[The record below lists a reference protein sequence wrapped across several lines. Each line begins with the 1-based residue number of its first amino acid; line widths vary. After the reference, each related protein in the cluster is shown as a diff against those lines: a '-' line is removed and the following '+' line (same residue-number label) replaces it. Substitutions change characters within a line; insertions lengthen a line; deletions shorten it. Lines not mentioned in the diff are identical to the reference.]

1 MNGPPTAPEDDRA
14 PLPGL
19 ASVAAV
25 ARFQLSRLLTPP
37 RLVLGLLGALFP
49 VAVLAAARNGVGA
62 PIDERFGI
70 PMLYALIPEAVC
82 MLGLLVTMCPLVADE
97 LERGTWVHVA
107 VRPGGRRSLLLGT
120 WLAAVTWTG
129 TVALVALVLAL
140 AAGCIERGRPLFGS
154 FALLVLLSCIGRAAL
169 FALPAVIVPKRALV
183 ASVGVA
189 LGVEYLAG
197 FIPAVINQF
206 TVSLRLRTLLVSW
219 LNLRSTLPAE
229 VSLLLV
235 DDRKPWF
242 QVTAVLALATLFL
255 AIAWA
260 ILEWRQFPPSEE
272 S

>member
-1 MNGPPTAPEDDRA
+1 MNVPPATTPDDRA
-14 PLPGL
+14 PLPAV

-25 ARFQLSRLLTPP
+25 ARFQLARLLTWP
-37 RLVLGLLGALFP
+37 RLALALLGATFP
-49 VAVLAAARNGVGA
+49 VAVLVAARNGVGA

-82 MLGLLVTMCPLVADE
+82 LLGLLVTMCPLVADE

-129 TVALVALVLAL
+129 AVGLLALVLAL
-140 AAGCIERGRPLFGS
+140 AAGCIDSGRPLFFT
-154 FALLVLLSCIGRAAL
+154 FALLVVLSCVGRAAL

-189 LGVEYLAG
+189 LVVEYLAG

-206 TVSLRLRTLLVSW
+206 TVSLRLRTLLVAW
-219 LNLRSTLPAE
+219 LDLRRTLPAE
-229 VSLLLV
+229 VSILLV
-235 DDRKPWF
+235 DDRRPWF
-242 QVTAVLALATLFL
+242 QVAAVLGLSAVLLGA
-255 AIAWA
+255 AWA